1 MPDDEIMHKA
11 ERLGISL
18 GKSDGEVVKSI
29 KGIKLLEEERILT
42 ILQKNIDEYINKEED
57 PSTLV
62 MSKVSSLCN
71 DLVEDDCIPLDLDDN
86 LAQLDPVIKEKKTR
100 VRKIYDTNNV
110 RKSTRRRIKRQFS

>member
-42 ILQKNIDEYINKEED
+42 ILQINIDESVNEED
-57 PSTLV
+57 PSTLM
-62 MSKVSSLCN
+62 MSKVSTLCDN
-71 DLVEDDCIPLDLDDN
+71 LVEDDCIPLNLDDHVEH
-86 LAQLDPVIKEKKTR
+86 LKPVVKEKKTR
-100 VRKIYDTNNV
+100 VRKIYDTNNI